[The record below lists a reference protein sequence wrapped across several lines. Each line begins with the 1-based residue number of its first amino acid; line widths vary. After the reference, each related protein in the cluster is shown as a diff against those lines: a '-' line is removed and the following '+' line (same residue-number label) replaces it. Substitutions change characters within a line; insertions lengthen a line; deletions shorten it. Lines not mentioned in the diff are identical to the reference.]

1 LSDGIKV
8 LNFGSLNIDHV
19 YQVDHFVRP
28 GETILSKEYQLF
40 FGGKGFN
47 QSVALAR
54 AGANVYHAG
63 KVGDDG
69 KSLLKE
75 CEKLHI
81 KTDFI
86 EVDSTPSGHAII
98 QVDPS
103 GENCILL
110 YGGANQSIDSVYID
124 KILENF
130 SEGDYLLIQNEI
142 SSTDYLITQAHK
154 KGLKIVFNPAPMN
167 EKVFAYPL
175 ELIDLFIL
183 NETEA
188 FELSNEI
195 NVEQAIWNL
204 KQKYSRA
211 EIIITQGGKGV
222 SFLQNN
228 ELKRVKAL
236 TVEVI
241 DTTAAGDTFVGYF
254 LSSLIKNES
263 LEEAITLGNK
273 AASLAVQKS
282 GASGSIPEIS
292 EII

>member
-1 LSDGIKV
+1 MSDGIKV

>member
-1 LSDGIKV
+1 MKV